1 MERSGIKS
9 DFLVTV
15 VIPVCNEGD
24 VIEGVLQDWIQA
36 IALSNVLVQILIEDA
51 NSTDGTR
58 KILSKFEGEFDF
70 IRVSYRPDRDGFKNA
85 LIRMFQQVD
94 TPWIFVADSDGQYLA
109 SDFKYFL
116 DSVHQSNTNDL
127 PWFIKGVK
135 INRRDNIFR
144 RISSFMM
151 NRFIVDLLGLPFL
164 DYNSSHYLIRKELL
178 DNMLKEGFN
187 FKQSINVEVALRA
200 LLSNKKYQILYV
212 RHLPREQGVSR
223 GNPPLKFVS
232 YGVTTIKDIWRLK
245 ANF

>member
-85 LIRMFQQVD
+85 LIRMFQQVRS
-94 TPWIFVADSDGQYLA
+94 PWIFVADSDGQYLA
-109 SDFKYFL
+109 SDFQYFL
-116 DSVHQSNTNDL
+116 DSINQSGSNDV

-135 INRRDNIFR
+135 INRRDNFFR
-144 RISSFMM
+144 RISSFIM
-151 NRFIVDLLGLPFL
+151 NRFIVILIGLPFL

-178 DNMLKEGFN
+178 DTMLEEGFK
-187 FKQSINVEVALRA
+187 FKQSINVEVTMRA
-200 LLSNKKYQILYV
+200 ILSNKKYQILYV
-212 RHLPREQGVSR
+212 KHLPRVQGMSR
-223 GNPPLKFVS
+223 GNPPLKFIR
-232 YGVTTIKDIWRLK
+232 YGITTILDIWNLK
-245 ANF
+245 SHF